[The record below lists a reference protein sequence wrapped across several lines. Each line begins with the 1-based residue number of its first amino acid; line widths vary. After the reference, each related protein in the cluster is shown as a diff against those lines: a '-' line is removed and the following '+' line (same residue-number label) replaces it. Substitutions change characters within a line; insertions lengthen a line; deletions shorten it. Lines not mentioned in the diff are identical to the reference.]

1 MRSSSLCSAVFF
13 STVTALTL
21 TGCSSENQVKM
32 NLSKGLV
39 MTGEMVHEE
48 CFDLEKDQSIKFR
61 FESNASLMFNVHYHE
76 GEEVTYP
83 IEEIAL
89 QKLDDKFV
97 APLNQHYCLM
107 WQNPTMDEVNLA
119 YQID

>member
-1 MRSSSLCSAVFF
+1 M
-13 STVTALTL
+13 
-21 TGCSSENQVKM
+21 K
-32 NLSKGLV
+32 LSKGLV

-61 FESNASLMFNVHYHE
+61 FESNSSLMFNVHYHE

-89 QKLDDKFV
+89 KKLDDKFV
-97 APLNQHYCLM
+97 APVTQHYCLM
-107 WQNPTMDEVNLA
+107 WKNPVMDEVNLA